1 MRDRDDDFHPMM
13 EEKRLQELL
22 AVARKQ
28 KDKSQEKEMTKKLV
42 NLYVSQGE
50 YFKMGDK
57 PDLNIAKRY
66 LEKALQWQQDHPVAN
81 YRLGYLYYRR
91 REYTKA
97 VSFFERALDGSVEEE
112 LNDTQRM
119 LANMFLVNCGI
130 KIAKE
135 AIHEINFI
143 EDNVYTELEI
153 ERIVQYKSE
162 ILILDEEIFDKMFYR
177 KIENGTEEKIG
188 EYEFINFKPDKNQLL
203 LKRSDHGMEI
213 HFQDFVPIM
222 LNPKSFYTLYGIV
235 TAKGFRTYRELQEI
249 ATNGTGQVVS
259 DDYIRQIIRRL
270 SRDLPYWGHIIET
283 TSIIPSETRRP
294 IAATKLADGYSACI
308 LCRVE
313 DYLPDYQ

>member
-1 MRDRDDDFHPMM
+1 VTDCHGKKRRYLTEKKGIFHGEVKKKMRDRDDDFHPMM

-22 AVARKQ
+22 TVARKQ
-28 KDKSQEKEMTKKLV
+28 KDKSQEKEITKKLV

-66 LEKALQWQQDHPVAN
+66 LEKALKWQQDHLVAN

-112 LNDTQRM
+112 LTDTQRM

-135 AIHEINFI
+135 AIQEIIFI

-153 ERIVQYKSE
+153 ERIERYKKE
-162 ILILDEEIFDKMFYR
+162 ILVLDEEIFNKMFYR

-188 EYEFINFKPDKNQLL
+188 EYEFNNFKP
-203 LKRSDHGMEI
+203 
-213 HFQDFVPIM
+213 
-222 LNPKSFYTLYGIV
+222 
-235 TAKGFRTYRELQEI
+235 
-249 ATNGTGQVVS
+249 
-259 DDYIRQIIRRL
+259 
-270 SRDLPYWGHIIET
+270 
-283 TSIIPSETRRP
+283 
-294 IAATKLADGYSACI
+294 
-308 LCRVE
+308 
-313 DYLPDYQ
+313 